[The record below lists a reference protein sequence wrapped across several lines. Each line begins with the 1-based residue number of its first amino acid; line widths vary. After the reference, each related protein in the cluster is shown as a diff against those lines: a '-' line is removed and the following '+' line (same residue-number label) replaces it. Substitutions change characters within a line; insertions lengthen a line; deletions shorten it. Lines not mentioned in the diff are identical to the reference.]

1 MQIGIE
7 AVAFRVLGFQFV
19 VHSRGARKRRSL
31 PTGGSAYGMPR
42 KYRRPWA
49 STFPW
54 SRPNGNHAYV
64 SWSNALNSARSDAM
78 KTCCISNEEKCGGL
92 ATGSLTWFPVA
103 IRSVRSPRRRPRD
116 RVRRLGATYMYMS
129 ERSDTQGKCDI
140 HRTVSHLS
148 RAPRRRWLTRRSRES
163 VRQETKRRA
172 SSQSALPPLARAL
185 ARGPRKRTGTA

>member
-78 KTCCISNEEKCGGL
+78 KTCCIFERGKVCWW
-92 ATGSLTWFPVA
+92 TLTWFPVA
-103 IRSVRSPRRRPRD
+103 NRSVRSPRRRPH

-129 ERSDTQGKCDI
+129 ERSETQGKCDI

>member
-78 KTCCISNEEKCGGL
+78 KTCCISNEEKCGVLDLVPGCH
-92 ATGSLTWFPVA
+92 SERPVA
-103 IRSVRSPRRRPRD
+103 ASASPR
-116 RVRRLGATYMYMS
+116 
-129 ERSDTQGKCDI
+129 
-140 HRTVSHLS
+140 S
-148 RAPRRRWLTRRSRES
+148 RATARRHVHVHVSTDRYTVPKESVTFTGPSQISLALTRRRWLTRRSRES

>member
-78 KTCCISNEEKCGGL
+78 KTCCISNEEKSVGL
-92 ATGSLTWFPVA
+92 GSQLPFGASGRRVGVPIACDGSAPRTCICQNGPKPKESVTFTGPCH
-103 IRSVRSPRRRPRD
+103 I
-116 RVRRLGATYMYMS
+116 
-129 ERSDTQGKCDI
+129 
-140 HRTVSHLS
+140 S
-148 RAPRRRWLTRRSRES
+148 RAPRRRWLTPRRSRES

>member
-78 KTCCISNEEKCGGL
+78 KTCCISNEEKCGVL
-92 ATGSLTWFPVA
+92 DDLVPSCHSERPVA
-103 IRSVRSPRRRPRD
+103 ASASPRSRATARRHVHVYVST
-116 RVRRLGATYMYMS
+116 VRL
-129 ERSDTQGKCDI
+129 EGKCDI
-140 HRTVSHLS
+140 HRIVSHLS
-148 RAPRRRWLTRRSRES
+148 RAPRRRWLTHRSRES

>member
-78 KTCCISNEEKCGGL
+78 KTCCISNEEKCGVLDLVPGCH
-92 ATGSLTWFPVA
+92 SDF
-103 IRSVRSPRRRPRD
+103 RSVRSPRRRPPD
-116 RVRRLGATYMYMS
+116 RY
-129 ERSDTQGKCDI
+129 
-140 HRTVSHLS
+140 TVPKESVTFTGPSQIFS
-148 RAPRRRWLTRRSRES
+148 RAHSRRRWLTRRSREN